1 MLKWLVIQLSDLEFE
16 LDIDDLKESLKAAIR
31 KHPDL
36 AEKRLRQTSNNFRK
50 DIIAREKR
58 VIQNDEIVKKAK
70 ITTTQGFKLSKTKG
84 YNENM
89 EIDFSAKAPHFHLV
103 ENGHEQ
109 VSKSGQVTGWV
120 EGNYVVKKMR
130 EDYADHVMPFE
141 MDKLLKEITKECDLD

>member
-1 MLKWLVIQLSDLEFE
+1 MSDFEFE
-16 LDIDDLKESLKAAIR
+16 LDIDDIKESLASAIR
-31 KHPDL
+31 KYPDL
-36 AEKRLRQTSNNFRK
+36 AEQRLRQISNNFRK
-50 DIIAREKR
+50 DVVAKEKR
-58 VIQNDEIVKKAK
+58 VVKDDEKVKKAK

-120 EGNYVVKKMR
+120 EGNHVVKQMR

-141 MDKLLKEITKECDLD
+141 MDKLLSDITKECDLD